1 MYVLL
6 ELQSLWR
13 FLPCSLVSM
22 IYTHPPDIVEAIP
35 RRVRTESREHT
46 PNIEQ
51 MMNPTSTSGSNSQ
64 LGELAYLSGSAD
76 LGLDDQDLAFTAVFL
91 HHVLPDMETLYTRM
105 RTARLLRS
113 SGGEQRYRS
122 SVTAGGVRKI
132 KRQTPS
138 IMTAEAMALQAALSN
153 ASTASVRADI
163 TVAETGLNITA
174 VDSLP
179 PAPTTPSKTRRAIS
193 ITSTTTSMSI
203 DSTTAVGAVARSP
216 RKKKSSLSA
225 STSDRTAP
233 SGGIETTAAQT
244 RSLRCTPTKNRDRV
258 RTPSFESL
266 SPVQQTYSTTPGV
279 GVNSP
284 HAVLPLETSNKQ
296 PQQSPISS
304 LLESIS
310 TSGRSSPATTLFSDR
325 RSVRSLSDLNA
336 SFTLRHPSFGSSPM
350 KSTGGAALM
359 MSPLKAGEFGSDRAD
374 VLERYSIT
382 SLC

>member
-51 MMNPTSTSGSNSQ
+51 IMNPTSTSGSNSQ

-113 SGGEQRYRS
+113 S
-122 SVTAGGVRKI
+122 GVRKI